1 MNWKTKVILI
11 FGILSLIGIISLF
24 ELGYIC
30 ILEEKQ
36 TNYDLKYNFNKGD
49 YFIYEIL
56 YSTEI
61 PKNTIRAPIHI
72 ETVVSEISEDN
83 ISMNVTSTSTVDGNK
98 KKSYN
103 MTLTTHGKTVKSD
116 FGGQIIPGIQL
127 ELPNMLFYPE
137 NGVQKDESW
146 SASFDKE
153 ENFTSEGMPGRYEV
167 SGTKKCTCIGSKTVS
182 VKAGKFDCV
191 GIKCD
196 ANFTL
201 NETIETANGTVY
213 TTTTGETSGENWGD
227 LRGGFLVKS
236 TYDVNE
242 IIKMDLSEV
251 YKKTGFGVF
260 YRETPINYQTVSELL
275 ERR

>member
-24 ELGYIC
+24 GLGCIC
-30 ILEEKQ
+30 ILEEKP

-56 YSTEI
+56 YSTEL

-72 ETVVSEISEDN
+72 ETVVSDISEDN

-103 MTLTTHGKTVKSD
+103 MTLTTQGKTVKSD

-127 ELPNMLFYPE
+127 EFPNTLFYPE
-137 NGVQKDESW
+137 NGIQKDESW

-153 ENFTSEGMPGRYEV
+153 ENFTSEGIPGRYEV
-167 SGTKKCTCIGSKTVS
+167 SCTKK
-182 VKAGKFDCV
+182 
-191 GIKCD
+191 
-196 ANFTL
+196 
-201 NETIETANGTVY
+201 
-213 TTTTGETSGENWGD
+213 
-227 LRGGFLVKS
+227 
-236 TYDVNE
+236 
-242 IIKMDLSEV
+242 
-251 YKKTGFGVF
+251 
-260 YRETPINYQTVSELL
+260 
-275 ERR
+275 